1 MPDESGETPR
11 RPDWLKVKLSS
22 GPNYRDVKNLL
33 RMERL
38 HTVCEEARCPN
49 IFECFEH
56 RTATFM
62 ILGNVC
68 TWACRY
74 CAVETGTPHGL
85 DLGEPVR
92 VAETVARLGLS
103 HVVITSVTR
112 DDLPDG
118 GAWAFA
124 ACIEQIRKRL
134 PRCSVEVLIPD
145 LRRRRENLEIVMRAR
160 PDILNHNIETVPRL
174 FRAMRPKG
182 DYEGSLRL
190 LAQAKEM
197 APEIPT
203 KSGMMVGLGET
214 FDEVLATMD
223 DLRRVGV
230 DILTIGQYLRPTS
243 QARHVPAFRYW
254 TPDEFR
260 ALREAGLARGFTHV
274 EAGPL
279 VRSSYHAWQQAEDY
293 RKARE
298 AATAG
303 VAGPSRPGGADGATG
318 AGGGSATG

>member
-1 MPDESGETPR
+1 MPVLPGPDGQTPA
-11 RPDWLKVKLSS
+11 RPEWLKVKLST

-33 RMERL
+33 RSERL

-74 CAVETGTPHGL
+74 CAVESGRPSGL
-85 DLGEPVR
+85 DLQEPVR
-92 VAETVARLGLS
+92 LAETVERLGLH

-118 GAWAFA
+118 GAGMFA
-124 ACIEQIRKRL
+124 ACIEQIRKRR
-134 PRCSVEVLIPD
+134 PQCSVEVLIPD
-145 LRRRRENLEIVMRAR
+145 LRRKRENLEIVMAKR
-160 PDILNHNIETVPRL
+160 PNILNHNIETVPRL
-174 FRAMRPKG
+174 FKAMRPKG

-197 APEIPT
+197 APDIPT
-203 KSGMMVGLGET
+203 KSGLMVGLGET
-214 FDEVLATMD
+214 FEEVLATMD
-223 DLRRVGV
+223 DLRSAKV

-254 TPDEFR
+254 RPEEFR
-260 ALREAGLARGFTHV
+260 ALKEEGLKRGFTHV

-279 VRSSYHAWQQAEDY
+279 VRSSYHAWQQVKDH
-293 RKARE
+293 E
-298 AATAG
+298 AALRARQEAG
-303 VAGPSRPGGADGATG
+303 ARS
-318 AGGGSATG
+318 